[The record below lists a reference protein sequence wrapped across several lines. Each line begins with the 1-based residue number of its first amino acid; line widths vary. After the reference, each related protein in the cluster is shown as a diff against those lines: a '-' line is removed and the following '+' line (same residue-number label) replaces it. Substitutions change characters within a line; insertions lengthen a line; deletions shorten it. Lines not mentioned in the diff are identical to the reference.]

1 MSRDASIDLDFG
13 DGSYRFRLGYGELME
28 LQEKVDAGP
37 MWVLGRLMAPTAE
50 NRGWRVNDIS
60 TIIRLGLIGG
70 GMTPAAAVKL
80 VRTYVESRPPM
91 ENLILAQVVL
101 STALMGAPEDEKKS
115 AAAEESKSPVSPEG
129 SGASPKSSA
138 QEPQSA

>member
-13 DGSYRFRLGYGELME
+13 DDTHRFRLGYGELMQ
-28 LQEKVDAGP
+28 LQEATDAGP

-50 NRGWRVNDIS
+50 NRGWRVNDIA

-70 GMTPAAAVKL
+70 GMPPAAALKL
-80 VRTYVESRPPM
+80 VRTYVEARPPM
-91 ENLILAQVVL
+91 ENLILAQIVL

-115 AAAEESKSPVSPEG
+115 AAEEEIKSPVSPEE
-129 SGASPKSSA
+129 SGALPRSLV
-138 QEPQSA
+138 QEPRSA